1 MEEKEFKEKLKQK
14 ASKIGIELTEK
25 QLQLFHDY
33 KEEVLEW
40 NEKIN
45 LTAIKEDEEF
55 LNKHFIDSLTII
67 KYIKDENEK
76 IIDIGTGAG
85 FPGIPVKIVKNNS
98 IILFDALA
106 KRLKVLDDIIQK
118 LNLSGIQTLHGRAEE
133 TFQNKEYRERFDIA
147 TSRAVANLKV
157 LVEYMLPAVKVNG
170 LCICMKAGEVEE
182 ELKQAKNAIELL
194 GGKVEKVEKIIL
206 PDTAIQRTIILIRKV
221 KNTPKKY
228 PRRPGTPT
236 KEPLL

>member
-25 QLQLFHDY
+25 QLQLFYAY
-33 KEEVLEW
+33 KEEVLGW

-147 TSRAVANLKV
+147 TSRAVANLNV

-206 PDTAIQRTIILIRKV
+206 PDTTIQRNIILIRKV